1 MLLPRPQSVRGGRV
15 RPIETAPIA
24 ALPIMVKRT
33 RRERFIGAIPSASAA
48 RVSIS
53 HHRPASQSASSHENL
68 SAIHQPP
75 PPKKAWAN
83 EPKPPRLTELE
94 LELDDE
100 DDDELLDDDE
110 SLLKKLLREEPQLLE
125 LWPPEL
131 DDELRGVQSAPGC
144 GVTGA
149 AMPGAGGGT
158 GWQFGFGI
166 SA

>member
-1 MLLPRPQSVRGGRV
+1 MPGPQSVRGGRV

-33 RRERFIGAIPSASAA
+33 RRERFIGAIPSSRRWLEVFISSHRRASE
-48 RVSIS
+48 
-53 HHRPASQSASSHENL
+53 SASSHDKL
-68 SAIHQPP
+68 SAAHQPP

-83 EPKPPRLTELE
+83 EPKPPRLTEPE

-100 DDDELLDDDE
+100 DVDELLDDDE

-131 DDELRGVQSAPGC
+131 DDELRGAQSAPGC
-144 GVTGA
+144 GVTGT

-158 GWQFGFGI
+158 GWQLRFGI